1 MALRKENFDN
11 AHERAGTMEHTQSAQ
26 RERITIEVS
35 RELRSRIKAAA
46 TKKHITINEYLEQLL
61 DEMVPEIDERLNTGH
76 PLTQEGLDKLLKIRE
91 ELLQRN
97 NYEYFGDSVEEI
109 RQMREERMRELMGE
123 DYTDE

>member
-1 MALRKENFDN
+1 
-11 AHERAGTMEHTQSAQ
+11 MEHPQSAQ
-26 RERITIEVS
+26 RERITIEVT

-46 TKKHITINEYLEQLL
+46 IRKHITINEYLEQLL
-61 DEMVPEIDERLNTGH
+61 DEMVPEIDERLNAGH

-97 NYEYFGDSVEEI
+97 DYQYFGDSVEEI
-109 RQMREERMRELMGE
+109 RQMREERIRELMGE